1 MEMLQKAV
9 QYTANKKIRYI
20 VKPHPACQILAKD
33 YPDLDLVVTNDPIPM
48 LIDHCSLV
56 YTSNSTSAAVDA
68 YYAGK
73 PVVIFLNPGSLNLS
87 PLRGAKG
94 VLFVNSPK
102 ELASVLDNIGQIK
115 GSKGQGEGYFYL
127 DSKLPRWKNLLVKS
141 GKI

>member
-9 QYTANKKIRYI
+9 QYTANKKIKYI
-20 VKPHPACQILAKD
+20 VKSHPACQILAKD

-73 PVVIFLNPGSLNLS
+73 PVVTFLNPGSLNFS
-87 PLRGAKG
+87 PLRGSKS
-94 VLFVNSPK
+94 VLFVSSPR
-102 ELASVLDNIGQIK
+102 ELASVLNDIGQIK
-115 GSKGQGEGYFYL
+115 GVRGQGEGYFYL
-127 DSKLPRWKNLLVKS
+127 DSKLPRWKNLLVKH
-141 GKI
+141 KK